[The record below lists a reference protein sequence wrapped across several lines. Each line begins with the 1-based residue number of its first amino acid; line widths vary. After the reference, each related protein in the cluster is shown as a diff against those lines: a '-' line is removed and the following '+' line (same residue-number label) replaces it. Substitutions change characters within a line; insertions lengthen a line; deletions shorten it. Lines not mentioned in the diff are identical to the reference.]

1 MHGFNHDVPAV
12 PDRARQSSQSTRA
25 AAGLKPARGSAGP
38 APAPRDGRAQ
48 TVRAAFMGPPQARDS
63 RACCAGRL
71 RRNAKLRALFNQA
84 LTGEFTDLGLP
95 FDSGRNM
102 HKPG

>member
-1 MHGFNHDVPAV
+1 MD
-12 PDRARQSSQSTRA
+12 
-25 AAGLKPARGSAGP
+25 
-38 APAPRDGRAQ
+38 
-48 TVRAAFMGPPQARDS
+48 PPQARDS